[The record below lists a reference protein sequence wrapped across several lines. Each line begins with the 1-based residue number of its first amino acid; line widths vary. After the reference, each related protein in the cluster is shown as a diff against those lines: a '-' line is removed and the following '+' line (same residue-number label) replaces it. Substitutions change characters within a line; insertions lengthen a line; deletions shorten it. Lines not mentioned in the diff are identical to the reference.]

1 MGMGIS
7 ARSGKKYRSAGA
19 RLLALC
25 CVAFA
30 AGGWA
35 ATTPI
40 YKCLD
45 KNLALVYTDE
55 PCKDGERLDIRPGE
69 ADAAAVARLE
79 RLRDALDQSVHQHAA
94 DQWRAVMVDEAAGQA
109 RYEQDDEAR
118 WYDDG
123 TACVADYGI
132 VSYTAVHRDPM
143 RHRKTKAPPMRH
155 IAPRPPSLVL
165 RD

>member
-1 MGMGIS
+1 MGIS
-7 ARSGKKYRSAGA
+7 ARSGKTYRSAGA
-19 RLLALC
+19 GLLALC
-25 CVAFA
+25 CMAFA
-30 AGGWA
+30 ASGWA

-55 PCKDGERLDIRPGE
+55 PCQDGERMDIRPGE
-69 ADAAAVARLE
+69 ADAAAVARLD
-79 RLRDALDQSVHQHAA
+79 RQRDALDQGARQYAA
-94 DQWRAVMVDEAAGQA
+94 DQRRAAMADEAAARA
-109 RYEQDDEAR
+109 RYESGDEAQ

-132 VSYTAVHRDPM
+132 ISYSAVHHEPM
-143 RHRKTKAPPMRH
+143 RHRKSKAQPMRH
-155 IAPRPPSLVL
+155 IAPRPSLVL